1 MFRPCVPLILLF
13 AVLTLWSE
21 KTPDRVKD
29 DLPTQYL
36 DSPSGRIA
44 FDDTGGNGPLVIA
57 VPGLGDVR
65 EEYRYL
71 TPFLVAAGYRVVT
84 VDVRGFGAS
93 SAKWSDY
100 SAHAVGGDLLRVMDH
115 LGQRKAILVGNSFAA
130 GAAVWAAQVAPER
143 VSALV
148 LLGPVLRDPSEPT
161 PWYGR
166 ATMAMAFAGPWRVH
180 FWLQYWDSLF
190 PTQKPPDHS
199 AYRAALSHNLHEPG
213 RMDALKAMVH
223 LSKAETA
230 TILVAV
236 RRPTLVAM
244 GTKDPDFDDPTA
256 EAKWISQQLGAEI
269 ELVTNAGHYPH
280 VEMPEATAPRI
291 VSFLQSLRDK

>member
-1 MFRPCVPLILLF
+1 MFRSCIPLILLV
-13 AVLTLWSE
+13 AVLGLWTE
-21 KTPDRVKD
+21 KTPDRLKD

-36 DSPSGRIA
+36 DSPAGRIA

-71 TPFLVAAGYRVVT
+71 TPLLVAAGYRVVP

-130 GAAVWAAQVAPER
+130 GAAVWAAHDAPER
-143 VSALV
+143 ASALV

-166 ATMAMAFAGPWRVH
+166 ATMSMAFAGPWRVH
-180 FWLQYWDSLF
+180 LWLQYWDSLF
-190 PTQKPPDHS
+190 PTQKPADHS
-199 AYRAALSHNLHEPG
+199 AYREALSHNLHEPG
-213 RMDALKAMVH
+213 RMDALKAMLR
-223 LSKAETA
+223 LSKADTA
-230 TILVAV
+230 AILVAV
-236 RRPTLVAM
+236 KKPTLVVM
-244 GTKDPDFDDPTA
+244 GTKDPDFTDPAA
-256 EAKWISQQLGAEI
+256 EAKWISQQLGGEI
-269 ELVTNAGHYPH
+269 ELVPNAGHYPH
-280 VEMPEATAPRI
+280 VEMPDVTGVRI
-291 VSFLQSLRDK
+291 VSFLQSLKDK

>member
-1 MFRPCVPLILLF
+1 VFRFCIPLILLF
-13 AVLTLWSE
+13 AVLGLWIEGAS
-21 KTPDRVKD
+21 DGSKD
-29 DLPTQYL
+29 HLPTQYL

-44 FDDTGGNGPLVIA
+44 FDDTKGNGPLVIA
-57 VPGLGDVR
+57 VPGMGDVR

-71 TPFLVAAGYRVVT
+71 TPFLVAGGYRVVT

-93 SAKWSDY
+93 TAKWSDN

-130 GAAVWAAQVAPER
+130 GAAVWAAHDAPER

-166 ATMAMAFAGPWRVH
+166 VTMAMALAGPWRVH

-199 AYRAALSHNLHEPG
+199 AYRAALGHNLHEPG
-213 RMDALKAMVH
+213 RMDALKAMLH
-223 LSKAETA
+223 LSKAHTA
-230 TILVAV
+230 AIVEAV
-236 RRPTLVAM
+236 KSPTLVVM
-244 GTKDPDFDDPTA
+244 GTKDPDFNDSTA
-256 EAKWISQQLGAEI
+256 EAKWISQRLGGQM

-280 VEMPEATAPRI
+280 VEMPEVTAPRI
-291 VSFLQSLRDK
+291 VSFLQNHRDK